1 MPQLLALSL
10 QVTCRCPAARFPLI
24 PVLPNTSLQVTA
36 YTLWGSSARNS
47 SPAPHSS
54 EGSFANLRQEGS
66 LLQRAG
72 EGLLPGCMWG
82 QRHPLSVRPREP
94 RGTRQLPLLC
104 NQLWADPYGK
114 QGCTIKLK
122 ERIRK
127 KQTNQPNK
135 QAGHTHPLSGIQ
147 LADRTDKRYTF
158 RKPWHLSSAG
168 LQPFPCM
175 CTVPQIPQG
184 EKAKMVQNLQ
194 KSNWR
199 L

>member
-10 QVTCRCPAARFPLI
+10 QVTCRRPAARFPLI
-24 PVLPNTSLQVTA
+24 PVLPDVLPDTSLQVT
-36 YTLWGSSARNS
+36 TSTSCGSSACNS

-72 EGLLPGCMWG
+72 EGLLPRCMRGHW
-82 QRHPLSVRPREP
+82 HPLSVCPREP
-94 RGTRQLPLLC
+94 RGTHQLPLLC

-135 QAGHTHPLSGIQ
+135 QAGHAHPLSGIQ
-147 LADRTDKRYTF
+147 LADRTDKRCTF
-158 RKPWHLSSAG
+158 RKP
-168 LQPFPCM
+168 
-175 CTVPQIPQG
+175 
-184 EKAKMVQNLQ
+184 
-194 KSNWR
+194 
-199 L
+199 